1 MRRERHTRLRF
12 KRGFTMFDKFT
23 DKARRVMSLA
33 QEEARALGQMYVG
46 TEHLL
51 LALIKEG
58 GGIAAQALEKLD
70 VTYDEAVEI
79 IKQITERAS
88 EPVPGGHIPFTPRAK
103 RVLEGAYRETM
114 SRGQTYIS
122 TEHLLLGIVREGNGV
137 AMETLSRMGVS
148 GDAVRNAVNE
158 LVAKNTPKDDKGPQ
172 VQEVRIG
179 PDGVTVGPSRQQ
191 QSSGDDGSVLEQFGR
206 NLTKLAAEDK
216 LDPVIGRD
224 LEVER
229 VMQVLARRQKNNP
242 LILGDP
248 GVGKTAIVEGLAQLV
263 AAGTVPDMLRG
274 KQIWTLDV
282 AALVA
287 GSKYRGEFEDRLK
300 KVIAE
305 VQKNGNV
312 ILFIDEIHTIIGAG
326 SAEGSIDA
334 ASILKPPLSRGE
346 IQVIGATTADE
357 YRKHIEKDSAL
368 ERRFQPVSV
377 NEPSVADTLAIING
391 LEDRYEKHH
400 HVHYTPE
407 ALEAAVLLSD
417 RYIQDRFLPDKAIDV
432 IDEAGARTRV
442 HKMTLPPEIAEVD
455 EQLAD
460 VRTDKHAAAAAQEF
474 EEAAR
479 LRDREK
485 ELVARR
491 SELEDA
497 WHKRLD
503 ENVVTV
509 DESVIADVVSS
520 ITGVPVSNLT
530 EAEASKLL
538 RCEDVLHERVVGQQE
553 AVSAVARAI
562 RRSRSPLKD
571 PRRPGGSFIFLG
583 PSGVGKTELAKSLA
597 EFLFGSEEALT
608 SFDMSEF
615 MERHTVSKL
624 VGAPPGYVG
633 YDEGGELTKAVRR
646 RPYSVVLFDEIEKA
660 HPDVF
665 NILLQILDEGRL
677 TDGQGRKVDFSN
689 TVIIMTSN
697 VGAREIAQPGTMGFG
712 SGASQLDDTEIKS
725 RAMSE
730 LKKLFRPEFLNRVDE
745 IVVFKSLTGD
755 QVRNIVDLMI
765 RDLRDRL
772 IGQGMSIELT
782 DAAKDLLAK
791 EGTDPVYGARPL
803 RRAIQTL
810 VEDPLAEQLLESK
823 WVAGDIVRVDVGED
837 NKLTFSKGVGEIP
850 KRVEREHME
859 LPSARHS
866 WGAPSDGSSSA
877 SGPGKGSG
885 SSHNAGGTDLAVA
898 GD

>member
-1 MRRERHTRLRF
+1 
-12 KRGFTMFDKFT
+12 MFDKFT
-23 DKARRVMSLA
+23 DKARKVMSLA
-33 QEEARALGQMYVG
+33 QDEARNLGQMYVG

-58 GGIAAQALEKLD
+58 DGIAAQALAKLD
-70 VTYDEAVEI
+70 VTYDEAVEAV
-79 IKQITERAS
+79 KEVTERAS

-114 SRGQTYIS
+114 SRGATYIS

-137 AMETLSRMGVS
+137 AMETLSRLGVS

-158 LVAKNTPKDDKGPQ
+158 LIDKNKPADSAPQ

-179 PDGVTVGPSRQQ
+179 PDGVTVGPARQRSAPADD
-191 QSSGDDGSVLEQFGR
+191 SSMLERYGR
-206 NLTKLAAEDK
+206 NLTSLAAEGK

-224 LEVER
+224 REVER

-248 GVGKTAIVEGLAQLV
+248 GVGKTAIVEGLAQLI
-263 AAGTVPDMLRG
+263 AAGTVPDMLRN

-300 KVIAE
+300 RVVAE
-305 VQKNGNV
+305 VQKSGDV

-368 ERRFQPVSV
+368 ERRFQPVNV
-377 NEPSVADTLAIING
+377 NEPSIADTLAIIHG
-391 LEDRYEKHH
+391 LQDRYEKHH
-400 HVHYTPE
+400 HVHYTDA
-407 ALEAAVLLSD
+407 ALEAAVTLSD

-442 HKMTLPPEIAEVD
+442 HNMVLPPEIAEVD
-455 EQLAD
+455 EQLAS
-460 VRTDKHAAAAAQEF
+460 VRADKQKAADAQEF
-474 EEAAR
+474 EEAAK

-485 ELVARR
+485 ELVAKR

-509 DESVIADVVSS
+509 DADAIADVVSS
-520 ITGVPVSNLT
+520 ITGVPVSNLS

-538 RCEDVLHERVVGQQE
+538 RCEGVLHQRVIGQDE
-553 AVSAVARAI
+553 AVGAVARAI

-597 EFLFGSEEALT
+597 EFLFGSEEALIT
-608 SFDMSEF
+608 FDMSEF
-615 MERHTVSKL
+615 MEKFAVSKL

-665 NILLQILDEGRL
+665 NLLLQILDEGRL

-697 VGAREIAQPGTMGFG
+697 VGAREIAKPGTMGFG
-712 SGASQLDDTEIKS
+712 AGSGQLSDKEIKS
-725 RAMSE
+725 RAMGE
-730 LKKLFRPEFLNRVDE
+730 LKRLFRPEFLNRVDE
-745 IVVFKSLTGD
+745 IVVFEALSKG
-755 QVRNIVDLMI
+755 QIRGIVDLMV
-765 RDLRDRL
+765 RELRNRL

-803 RRAIQTL
+803 RRAIQTH
-810 VEDPLAEQLLESK
+810 VEDPLAEQLLEGTWK
-823 WVAGDIVRVDVGED
+823 AGDIVLVDVGED
-837 NKLTFSKGVGEIP
+837 GKLTFTKGKGVIP
-850 KRVEREHME
+850 ERTEREHME
-859 LPSARHS
+859 LPSATHS
-866 WGAPSDGSSSA
+866 WGSA
-877 SGPGKGSG
+877 GGSG
-885 SSHNAGGTDLAVA
+885 SASTRGA
-898 GD
+898 GDAGLAATSD

>member
-1 MRRERHTRLRF
+1 MRGTRREGL
-12 KRGFTMFDKFT
+12 GMFDKFT
-23 DKARRVMSLA
+23 DRARKVMSLA
-33 QEEARALGQMYVG
+33 QQEARSLGQMYVG

-51 LALIKEG
+51 LGLIREKD
-58 GGIAAQALEKLD
+58 GIAAQALAKLD
-70 VTYDEAVEI
+70 VTYDEALEA
-79 IKQITERAS
+79 IKQVTDRAS

-114 SRGQTYIS
+114 SRGATYIS

-137 AMETLSRMGVS
+137 AMETLSRLGVS
-148 GDAVRNAVNE
+148 GDMVRNAVGE
-158 LVAKNTPKDDKGPQ
+158 LVDKARAAQPSQGRPGA
-172 VQEVRIG
+172 QEVRIG
-179 PDGVTVGPSRQQ
+179 ADGAQQPSDD
-191 QSSGDDGSVLEQFGR
+191 SSMLEEYGR
-206 NLTKLAAEDK
+206 NLTKLAADGK

-300 KVIAE
+300 RVIAE
-305 VQKNGNV
+305 VQQSGNV

-357 YRKHIEKDSAL
+357 YRKHIEKDSAF
-368 ERRFQPVSV
+368 ERRFQPVNV
-377 NEPSVADTLAIING
+377 NEPSVADTLAILRG
-391 LEDRYEKHH
+391 LQSRYESHH
-400 HVHYTPE
+400 HVHYTDE
-407 ALEAAVLLSD
+407 ALESAVTLSD

-442 HKMTLPPEIAEVD
+442 HKMTLPPEIAQVD
-455 EQLAD
+455 EDLARVHD
-460 VRTDKHAAAAAQEF
+460 EKAAAADAQEF
-474 EEAAR
+474 EQAAR
-479 LRDREK
+479 LRDRER
-485 ELVARR
+485 ELTAQRH
-491 SELEDA
+491 ELEDA
-497 WHKRLD
+497 WHKRV
-503 ENVVTV
+503 EGNVVTV
-509 DESVIADVVSS
+509 DAGDIADVVSS
-520 ITGVPVSNLT
+520 ITGVPVSNLS

-538 RCEDVLHERVVGQQE
+538 RCESVLHERVIGQDE
-553 AVSAVARAI
+553 AVCAVARAI

-597 EFLFGSEEALT
+597 EFLFGSEQALVT
-608 SFDMSEF
+608 FDMSEF
-615 MERHTVSKL
+615 MEKFAVSKL

-646 RPYSVVLFDEIEKA
+646 RPYSVILFDEIEKA

-697 VGAREIAQPGTMGFG
+697 VGAREIAKPGTMGFG
-712 SGASQLDDTEIKS
+712 AGASQLSDSEIKS
-725 RAMSE
+725 RAMGE

-745 IVVFKSLTGD
+745 IVVFKSLTAD
-755 QVRNIVDLMI
+755 QLRRIVELMVSE
-765 RDLRDRL
+765 LRDRL
-772 IGQGMSIELT
+772 IAEGMSIELT
-782 DAAKDLLAK
+782 DAAKDLIARQ
-791 EGTDPVYGARPL
+791 GTDPVYGARPL
-803 RRAIQTL
+803 RRAIQTM
-810 VEDPLAEQLLESK
+810 VEDPLAEQMLEAR
-823 WVAGDIVRVDVGED
+823 WGAGDVIEVDAKDGE
-837 NKLTFSKGVGEIP
+837 LTFAKGAGEIP
-850 KRVEREHME
+850 APSTREHME
-859 LPSARHS
+859 LPSARS
-866 WGAPSDGSSSA
+866 IWSEPPSARQS
-877 SGPGKGSG
+877 PGSG
-885 SSHNAGGTDLAVA
+885 VA
-898 GD
+898 AAAD

>member
-1 MRRERHTRLRF
+1 
-12 KRGFTMFDKFT
+12 MFDKFT
-23 DKARRVMSLA
+23 DKARKVMSLA

-58 GGIAAQALEKLD
+58 DGIAAQALAKLD
-70 VTYDEAVEI
+70 VGYDECVEA
-79 IKQITERAS
+79 IKQITERSS

-114 SRGQTYIS
+114 SRGATYIS

-137 AMETLSRMGVS
+137 AMEALSRLGVS

-158 LVAKNTPKDDKGPQ
+158 LVDKEDSGDKASQ

-179 PDGVTVGPSRQQ
+179 PDGVTVGPARSQQ
-191 QSSGDDGSVLEQFGR
+191 QGQGDEPSMLEQYGR
-206 NLTKLAAEDK
+206 NLTKLAAEGK

-224 LEVER
+224 LEIER

-248 GVGKTAIVEGLAQLV
+248 GVGKTAIIEGLAQLV
-263 AAGTVPDMLRG
+263 AAGTVPDMLRN

-305 VQKNGNV
+305 VQKSGDD
-312 ILFIDEIHTIIGAG
+312 ILFIDEMHTIIGAG

-368 ERRFQPVSV
+368 ERRFQPVNV
-377 NEPSVADTLAIING
+377 NEPSVADTLSILRG
-391 LEDRYEKHH
+391 LQSRYEKHH
-400 HVHYTPE
+400 HVRYTPD
-407 ALEAAVLLSD
+407 ALEAAVTLSD

-455 EQLAD
+455 EQLAK
-460 VRTDKHAAAAAQEF
+460 VRADKQSAASAQEF
-474 EEAAR
+474 EEAAK

-485 ELVARR
+485 ELVAKR

-497 WHKRLD
+497 WHKRMD

-509 DESVIADVVSS
+509 DADAIADVVSS
-520 ITGVPVSNLT
+520 ITGVPVSNLS

-538 RCEDVLHERVVGQQE
+538 RCEKVLHERVVGQDE

-597 EFLFGSEEALT
+597 EFLFGSEEALIT
-608 SFDMSEF
+608 FDMSEF
-615 MERHTVSKL
+615 MEKFAVSKL

-665 NILLQILDEGRL
+665 NLLLQILDEGRL

-697 VGAREIAQPGTMGFG
+697 VGAREIAKPGTMGFG
-712 SGASQLDDTEIKS
+712 SGAGQLSDKEIKS
-725 RAMSE
+725 RAMGE

-745 IVVFKSLTGD
+745 IVVFKSLTRE
-755 QVRNIVDLMI
+755 QTRRIVDLMV
-765 RDLRDRL
+765 RELRNRL

-782 DAAKDLLAK
+782 DEAKDLIAK

-803 RRAIQTL
+803 RRAIQTM
-810 VEDPLAEQLLESK
+810 VEDPLAEKLLEGG
-823 WVAGDIVRVDVGED
+823 WGAGDIVLVGVGD
-837 NKLTFSKGVGEIP
+837 DGKLTFTKTAGQIP
-850 KRVEREHME
+850 ERTEREHLE
-859 LPSARHS
+859 APRAQHT
-866 WGAPSDGSSSA
+866 WGAAGGA
-877 SGPGKGSG
+877 GSG
-885 SSHNAGGTDLAVA
+885 GATPRSADGTGLAAAGN
-898 GD
+898 

>member
-1 MRRERHTRLRF
+1 
-12 KRGFTMFDKFT
+12 MFDKFT
-23 DKARRVMSLA
+23 DKARKVMSLA
-33 QEEARALGQMYVG
+33 QDEARALGQMYVG

-51 LALIKEG
+51 LGLIKEG
-58 GGIAAQALEKLD
+58 DGIAAQALAKLD
-70 VTYDEAVEI
+70 VTYDDTVEA

-114 SRGQTYIS
+114 SRGATYIS

-137 AMETLSRMGVS
+137 AMETLSRLGIS
-148 GDAVRNAVNE
+148 GDAVRNAVNGLME
-158 LVAKNTPKDDKGPQ
+158 KSAPSDDKASQ

-179 PDGVTVGPSRQQ
+179 PDGVTVGPARQQ
-191 QSSGDDGSVLEQFGR
+191 QAAGDEPSMLEQYGR
-206 NLTKLAAEDK
+206 NLTHLAAEGK

-263 AAGTVPDMLRG
+263 AAGTVPDMLRN

-300 KVIAE
+300 KVLAE
-305 VQKNGNV
+305 VQKSGDD
-312 ILFIDEIHTIIGAG
+312 ILFIDEMHTIIGAG

-368 ERRFQPVSV
+368 ERRFQPVNI
-377 NEPSVADTLAIING
+377 NEPSIPDTLKILHG
-391 LEDRYEKHH
+391 LQDRYEKHH
-400 HVHYTPE
+400 HVRYTD
-407 ALEAAVLLSD
+407 AAIEAAVTLSD

-455 EQLAD
+455 EQLAH
-460 VRTDKHAAAAAQEF
+460 VRADKQAAAAAQEF
-474 EEAAR
+474 EQAAK
-479 LRDREK
+479 LRDQEK
-485 ELVARR
+485 ELTAKR
-491 SELEDA
+491 SELEAA
-497 WHKRLD
+497 WHKRMD
-503 ENVVTV
+503 ENVVGV
-509 DESVIADVVSS
+509 DANDIAGVVSS
-520 ITGVPVSNLT
+520 ITGVPVSNLS

-538 RCEDVLHERVVGQQE
+538 RCEKVLHQRVVGQDE
-553 AVSAVARAI
+553 AVGAVARAI

-608 SFDMSEF
+608 TFDMSEF
-615 MERHTVSKL
+615 MEKHAVSKL

-646 RPYSVVLFDEIEKA
+646 RPYSVVLLDEIEKA

-697 VGAREIAQPGTMGFG
+697 VGAREIAKPGTMGFG
-712 SGASQLDDTEIKS
+712 TGASQLGDKEIQS
-725 RAMSE
+725 RAMGE

-745 IVVFKSLTGD
+745 IVVFKSLTGE
-755 QVRNIVDLMI
+755 QVRNIVDLMV
-765 RDLRDRL
+765 RELRNRL
-772 IGQGMSIELT
+772 IGEGMSIELT
-782 DAAKDLLAK
+782 DAAKDLIAK
-791 EGTDPVYGARPL
+791 QGTDPVYGARPL
-803 RRAIQTL
+803 RRAIQTM
-810 VEDPLAEQLLESK
+810 VEDPLAEQLLEGR
-823 WVAGDIVRVDVGED
+823 WHAGDIVLVDRGEGD
-837 NKLTFSKGVGEIP
+837 KLTFTKGVGEIP
-850 KRVEREHME
+850 ERTEREHMD
-859 LPSARHS
+859 LPTATGT
-866 WGAPSDGSSSA
+866 WGVSGGGGATGGSR
-877 SGPGKGSG
+877 G
-885 SSHNAGGTDLAVA
+885 AGGMDLAAA

>member
-1 MRRERHTRLRF
+1 
-12 KRGFTMFDKFT
+12 MFEKFT
-23 DKARRVMSLA
+23 DKARKVMSLA
-33 QEEARALGQMYVG
+33 QDEARSLGKMYVG

-58 GGIAAQALEKLD
+58 EGIAAQALAKLD
-70 VTYDEAVEI
+70 VTYEETLATVRSISSE
-79 IKQITERAS
+79 ES

-103 RVLEGAYRETM
+103 RVLEDAYRETM
-114 SRGQTYIS
+114 THGQTYIA
-122 TEHLLLGIVREGNGV
+122 TEHLLLGIVAEGDGR
-137 AMETLSRMGVS
+137 AMTALSRMGVS
-148 GDAVRNAVNE
+148 GDAIRDAVNE
-158 LVAKNTPKDDKGPQ
+158 LIKNGA
-172 VQEVRIG
+172 
-179 PDGVTVGPSRQQ
+179 DGGERKQPVGDMGFGGAQYVGMGQQ
-191 QSSGDDGSVLEQFGR
+191 QAQGDDGSMLEQFGR
-206 NLTKLAAEDK
+206 NLTKQAAEGK

-248 GVGKTAIVEGLAQLV
+248 GVGKTAVVEGLAQLI
-263 AAGTVPDMLRG
+263 ASGEVPDMLRG

-287 GSKYRGEFEDRLK
+287 GSKYRGEFEERMK
-300 KVIAE
+300 KVVAE
-305 VQKNGNV
+305 VREASDV
-312 ILFIDEIHTIIGAG
+312 ILFIDEMHTIIGAG

-368 ERRFQPVSV
+368 ERRFQPVNV
-377 NEPSVADTLAIING
+377 GEPSPADTLEILHG
-391 LEDRYEKHH
+391 LQSRYEKHH
-400 HVHYTPE
+400 HVKYTE
-407 ALEAAVLLSD
+407 DALAAAVTLSN

-442 HKMTLPPEIAEVD
+442 HKMALPPELAAAD
-455 EQLAD
+455 EELAD
-460 VRTDKHAAAAAQEF
+460 VRQRKAEAAAAQEY

-479 LRDREK
+479 LRDKEKEVTARREQLEAAWREK
-485 ELVARR
+485 LA
-491 SELEDA
+491 
-497 WHKRLD
+497 
-503 ENVVTV
+503 
-509 DESVIADVVSS
+509 ESVVIVSEQDIADVVSDM
-520 ITGVPVSNLT
+520 TGVPVSNLT

-538 RCEDVLHERVVGQQE
+538 RCEEALHQRVIGQDE
-553 AVSAVARAI
+553 AVSAVSRAI

-597 EFLFGSEEALT
+597 EFLFGSEDALI

-615 MERHTVSKL
+615 MEKHAVSKL

-646 RPYSVVLFDEIEKA
+646 KPYSVVLFDEIEKA
-660 HPDVF
+660 HPDLF

-677 TDGQGRKVDFSN
+677 TDGQGRTVDFSN

-697 VGAREIAQPGTMGFG
+697 VGARQIAATAPMGFTS
-712 SGASQLDDTEIKS
+712 SGKAGLSDKEIKS
-725 RAMSE
+725 RAEGE

-745 IVVFKSLTGD
+745 IVVFKSLTGE
-755 QVRNIVDLMI
+755 QLRGIVDLMI
-765 RDLRDRL
+765 VDLRNRL

-782 DAAKDLLAK
+782 DAARDLVAK
-791 EGTDPVYGARPL
+791 EGTDPIYGARPL

-810 VEDPLAEQLLESK
+810 IEDPLAEALLQGEWK
-823 WVAGDIVRVDVGED
+823 AGDIILVDVVEG
-837 NKLTFSKGVGEIP
+837 NLTFSHGEGEIP
-850 KRVEREHME
+850 ALSERMHLEA
-859 LPSARHS
+859 PRARERWS
-866 WGAPSDGSSSA
+866 TPAIPAPDGLASDA
-877 SGPGKGSG
+877 E
-885 SSHNAGGTDLAVA
+885 
-898 GD
+898 

>member
-1 MRRERHTRLRF
+1 
-12 KRGFTMFDKFT
+12 
-23 DKARRVMSLA
+23 
-33 QEEARALGQMYVG
+33 
-46 TEHLL
+46 
-51 LALIKEG
+51 
-58 GGIAAQALEKLD
+58 
-70 VTYDEAVEI
+70 
-79 IKQITERAS
+79 
-88 EPVPGGHIPFTPRAK
+88 
-103 RVLEGAYRETM
+103 
-114 SRGQTYIS
+114 
-122 TEHLLLGIVREGNGV
+122 
-137 AMETLSRMGVS
+137 
-148 GDAVRNAVNE
+148 
-158 LVAKNTPKDDKGPQ
+158 
-172 VQEVRIG
+172 
-179 PDGVTVGPSRQQ
+179 
-191 QSSGDDGSVLEQFGR
+191 
-206 NLTKLAAEDK
+206 
-216 LDPVIGRD
+216 
-224 LEVER
+224 
-229 VMQVLARRQKNNP
+229 
-242 LILGDP
+242 
-248 GVGKTAIVEGLAQLV
+248 
-263 AAGTVPDMLRG
+263 
-274 KQIWTLDV
+274 
-282 AALVA
+282 
-287 GSKYRGEFEDRLK
+287 
-300 KVIAE
+300 
-305 VQKNGNV
+305 
-312 ILFIDEIHTIIGAG
+312 
-326 SAEGSIDA
+326 
-334 ASILKPPLSRGE
+334 
-346 IQVIGATTADE
+346 
-357 YRKHIEKDSAL
+357 
-368 ERRFQPVSV
+368 
-377 NEPSVADTLAIING
+377 
-391 LEDRYEKHH
+391 
-400 HVHYTPE
+400 
-407 ALEAAVLLSD
+407 
-417 RYIQDRFLPDKAIDV
+417 
-432 IDEAGARTRV
+432 
-442 HKMTLPPEIAEVD
+442 MTLPPEIAEVD

-866 WGAPSDGSSSA
+866 WGAPSDGGSA
-877 SGPGKGSG
+877 GSGPGKGSG

>member
-1 MRRERHTRLRF
+1 
-12 KRGFTMFDKFT
+12 MFDKFT
-23 DKARRVMSLA
+23 DKARKVMSLA
-33 QEEARALGQMYVG
+33 QDEARALGQMYVG

-51 LALIKEG
+51 LGLIKEG
-58 GGIAAQALEKLD
+58 DGIAAQALAKLD
-70 VTYDEAVEI
+70 VTYDDTVEA

-114 SRGQTYIS
+114 SRGATYIS

-137 AMETLSRMGVS
+137 AMETLSRLGIS
-148 GDAVRNAVNE
+148 GDAVRNAVNGLME
-158 LVAKNTPKDDKGPQ
+158 KSAPSDDKASQ

-179 PDGVTVGPSRQQ
+179 PDGVTVGPARQQ
-191 QSSGDDGSVLEQFGR
+191 QAAGDEPSMLEQYGR
-206 NLTKLAAEDK
+206 NLTHLAAEGK

-263 AAGTVPDMLRG
+263 AAGTVPDMLRN

-287 GSKYRGEFEDRLK
+287 GSKYRGEFE
-300 KVIAE
+300 E
-305 VQKNGNV
+305 QKSGDD
-312 ILFIDEIHTIIGAG
+312 ILFIDEMHTIIGAG

-368 ERRFQPVSV
+368 ERRFQPVNI
-377 NEPSVADTLAIING
+377 NEPSIPDTLKILHG
-391 LEDRYEKHH
+391 LQDRYEKHH
-400 HVHYTPE
+400 HVRYTD
-407 ALEAAVLLSD
+407 AAIEAAVTLSD

-455 EQLAD
+455 EQLAH
-460 VRTDKHAAAAAQEF
+460 VRADKQAAAAAQEF
-474 EEAAR
+474 EQAAK
-479 LRDREK
+479 LRDQEK
-485 ELVARR
+485 ELTAKR
-491 SELEDA
+491 SELEAA
-497 WHKRLD
+497 WHKRMD
-503 ENVVTV
+503 ENVVGV
-509 DESVIADVVSS
+509 DANDIAGVVSS
-520 ITGVPVSNLT
+520 ITGVPVSNLS

-538 RCEDVLHERVVGQQE
+538 RCEKVLHQRVVGQDE
-553 AVSAVARAI
+553 AVGAVARAI

-608 SFDMSEF
+608 TFDMSEF
-615 MERHTVSKL
+615 MEKHAVSKL

-697 VGAREIAQPGTMGFG
+697 VGAREIAKPGTMGFG
-712 SGASQLDDTEIKS
+712 TGASQLGDKEIQS
-725 RAMSE
+725 RAMGE

-745 IVVFKSLTGD
+745 IVVFKSLTGE
-755 QVRNIVDLMI
+755 QVRNIVDLMV
-765 RDLRDRL
+765 RELRNRL
-772 IGQGMSIELT
+772 IGEGMSIELT
-782 DAAKDLLAK
+782 DAAKDLIAK
-791 EGTDPVYGARPL
+791 QGTDPVYGARPL
-803 RRAIQTL
+803 RRAIQTM
-810 VEDPLAEQLLESK
+810 VEDPLAEQLLEGR
-823 WVAGDIVRVDVGED
+823 WHAGDIVLVDRGEGD
-837 NKLTFSKGVGEIP
+837 KLTFTKGVGEIP
-850 KRVEREHME
+850 ERTEREHMD
-859 LPSARHS
+859 LPTATGT
-866 WGAPSDGSSSA
+866 WGVSGGGGATGGSR
-877 SGPGKGSG
+877 G
-885 SSHNAGGTDLAVA
+885 AGGMDLAAA